1 MKKNNTDLQDTFLNN
16 VRKSNTP
23 VSIHL
28 VNGFQIKGLVKGFD
42 NFVIMMDVMGRQ
54 QMVYKHA
61 VSTVS
66 PARPVNT
73 FRAEG
78 EEKEDASESK
88 AAETEA

>member
-1 MKKNNTDLQDTFLNN
+1 MVKKNNTDLQDTFLNN
-16 VRKSNTP
+16 VRKNNIQVT
-23 VSIHL
+23 IHL
-28 VNGFQIKGLVKGFD
+28 VNGFQIKGMVKGFD

-73 FRAEG
+73 FRPEEDGEG
-78 EEKEDASESK
+78 ETARE
-88 AAETEA
+88 AE

>member
-1 MKKNNTDLQDTFLNN
+1 MVKKNNTDLQDTFLNN
-16 VRKSNTP
+16 VRKSNTQ
-23 VSIHL
+23 VTIHL
-28 VNGFQIKGLVKGFD
+28 VNGFQIKGIVKGFD

-73 FRAEG
+73 FRTEGSAEG
-78 EEKEDASESK
+78 D
-88 AAETEA
+88 AAEAAE

>member
-1 MKKNNTDLQDTFLNN
+1 MVKKNNTDLQDTFLNN
-16 VRKSNTP
+16 VRKSNTQ
-23 VSIHL
+23 VTIHL
-28 VNGFQIKGLVKGFD
+28 VNGFQIKGIVKGFD

-73 FRAEG
+73 FRTEGSAEADVA
-78 EEKEDASESK
+78 E
-88 AAETEA
+88 AAE

>member
-1 MKKNNTDLQDTFLNN
+1 MMKKNNTDLQDTFLNN
-16 VRKSNTP
+16 VRKNNIQVT
-23 VSIHL
+23 IHL
-28 VNGFQIKGLVKGFD
+28 VNGFQIKGMVKGFD

-73 FRAEG
+73 FRPEG
-78 EEKEDASESK
+78 EE
-88 AAETEA
+88 TEAASSEAD